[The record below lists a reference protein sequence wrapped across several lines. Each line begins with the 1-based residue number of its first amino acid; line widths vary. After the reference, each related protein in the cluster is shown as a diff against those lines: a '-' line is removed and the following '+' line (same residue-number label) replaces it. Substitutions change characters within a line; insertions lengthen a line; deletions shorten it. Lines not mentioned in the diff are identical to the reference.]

1 MTIKAGTDLDFK
13 HTWSLNFIKTIM
25 QTILK
30 IRNNIFFLL
39 KRQILFIDKL
49 GVRHT
54 TNLRKNRKKQQKTH
68 HIYAARQTS
77 KDIAYTKDL
86 KRF

>member
-1 MTIKAGTDLDFK
+1 
-13 HTWSLNFIKTIM
+13 M

-30 IRNNIFFLL
+30 VRNNIFLL
-39 KRQILFIDKL
+39 KRQILFIDKV

-54 TNLRKNRKKQQKTH
+54 TNSRENRKKQQKNAPYIGGTPNKQTH
-68 HIYAARQTS
+68 CLY
-77 KDIAYTKDL
+77 KGF